1 MSDNVFSKKLK
12 RIRAINNT
20 GKTLS
25 QVKMAKLLGVNLA
38 TYRHWEWGYNYP
50 RIENEIMVEEK
61 LKKLEVEE

>member
-1 MSDNVFSKKLK
+1 MSSNEFSKRLK
-12 RIRAINNT
+12 RIRAIT

-25 QVKMAKLLGVNLA
+25 QVKMSKLLGVNLA

-50 RIENEIMVEEK
+50 RVENKIMVEEK

>member
-1 MSDNVFSKKLK
+1 
-12 RIRAINNT
+12 
-20 GKTLS
+20 
-25 QVKMAKLLGVNLA
+25 MAKLLGVNLD